1 MSIEDRIMA
10 EAANW
15 HMATESDAMDWDGF
29 TRWLEA
35 DPAHRCAYD
44 EIALTDGLLQDHR
57 DSLGE
62 ALRDAGDLSA
72 PSQAVANDT
81 GNEPSTI
88 ARGKFPRRL
97 FLAATAV
104 AAALAAVIAVPQFAT
119 PAAQTYVSTD
129 TARQIALEDGS
140 SVTLA
145 PRSRLS
151 IEGRNQDRMALS
163 GGALFDIRHDPD
175 RPLTI
180 TAGDLRI
187 SDIGTRFDVQAEE
200 AHVRVAV
207 VEGTVNVISESGT
220 SVELPAGKGLSFDRR
235 GGNAT
240 VASVRAEDVGSW
252 RQGRLSYDS
261 APLSLVIAD
270 LHRYAGVRVDMPDA
284 IGDRRFSGTL
294 TVGDGNAA
302 LRDLAQVM
310 GLRLDGRAG
319 AWHLRRSA
327 D

>member
-1 MSIEDRIMA
+1 MSIEDRITA

-15 HMATESDAMDWDGF
+15 HVSSNSDAMDWDGF

-35 DPAHRCAYD
+35 DPRHRMAYD
-44 EIALTDGLLQDHR
+44 EIALADDLFGEHR
-57 DSLGE
+57 HRLGE
-62 ALRDAGDLSA
+62 AMRDAGDLPT
-72 PSQAVANDT
+72 PSQTVANDT
-81 GNEPSTI
+81 GDEPGTVV
-88 ARGKFPRRL
+88 RGNFRRRL
-97 FLAATAV
+97 FLAATAA
-104 AAALAAVIAVPQFAT
+104 AAALAGIIAVPQFAT
-119 PAAQTYVSTD
+119 PAAQTYVT
-129 TARQIALEDGS
+129 TEAARQIALEDGS

-151 IEGRNQDRMALS
+151 VEGRHQERMALS

-180 TAGDLRI
+180 TTGDLRI
-187 SDIGTRFDVQAEE
+187 SDIGTRFDVQAES

-207 VEGTVNVISESGT
+207 GEGTVNVTSSGGG
-220 SVELPAGKGLSFDRR
+220 SIELPAGKGLSFDRR

-240 VASVRAEDVGSW
+240 VTSIRAEDVGSW

-261 APLSLVIAD
+261 TPLSLVIAD

-319 AWHLRRSA
+319 AWRLERSA